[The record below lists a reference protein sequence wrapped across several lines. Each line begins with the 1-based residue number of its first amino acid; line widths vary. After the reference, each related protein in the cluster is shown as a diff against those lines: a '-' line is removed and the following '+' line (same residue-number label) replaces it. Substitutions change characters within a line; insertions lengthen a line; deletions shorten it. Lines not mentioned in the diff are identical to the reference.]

1 MTEKTSSI
9 DRQSEFYST
18 RYSDDE
24 RRKVRDL
31 VFAQVYENY
40 FGQSSWIST
49 ADYDRLTDRLELTSE
64 CHLLDIACGSG
75 EPSLRAARRTGCL
88 VTGVDSSL
96 PAVATAVKLAEAAGL
111 SARAQFRCLDAAQ
124 SLPFPDGSFHAVACM
139 DALGQLRDRPR
150 IFVEWARV
158 LKSGGRLL
166 FTDHVLTGAISNVEL
181 ADRTPFGYFIV
192 APDGYNEKLLGQAGF
207 HLLQRVDLTSPYI
220 RIAER
225 HCAARAANERA
236 IRSVEDNEEF
246 DRQSRYREVGAVLA
260 REGRISHFAYLADR
274 PFT

>member
-1 MTEKTSSI
+1 M
-9 DRQSEFYST
+9 
-18 RYSDDE
+18 
-24 RRKVRDL
+24 
-31 VFAQVYENY
+31 
-40 FGQSSWIST
+40 
-49 ADYDRLTDRLELTSE
+49 
-64 CHLLDIACGSG
+64 
-75 EPSLRAARRTGCL
+75 

-225 HCAARAANERA
+225 HCAARAAKERA